1 MRPTNQCP
9 YEPRVS
15 DMMTKAELK
24 FLEAVGY
31 GGYAAALRQA
41 QNPADAVPLPGAWVQ
56 PANRALGDDVSWLWR
71 NVLAEKKIT
80 VVAGAVG
87 VGKSMLGSV

>member
-41 QNPADAVPLPGAWVQ
+41 QDLPDAVTLPGAWVQ
-56 PANRALGDDVSWLWR
+56 ANRALGDGVCWLWR
-71 NVLAEKKIT
+71 NVL
-80 VVAGAVG
+80 
-87 VGKSMLGSV
+87 GSV